1 MLLIKCRNTICD
13 LEKEIQKCLLL
24 LDKFKTKCKDPLDLD
39 LLKAP
44 SKVDDAG
51 DDVVGVTDEA
61 EAAITNVLHY
71 G

>member
-1 MLLIKCRNTICD
+1 M
-13 LEKEIQKCLLL
+13 
-24 LDKFKTKCKDPLDLD
+24 
-39 LLKAP
+39 KATEDTE
-44 SKVDDAG
+44 VNDDVG